1 MGPLRT
7 TPPEFFSQQTR
18 EARRFYLDL
27 SPPDTVPLAVVCG
40 GYESCTRDYAIHRST
55 FPYYSLELVTR
66 GHGSLQLDSHSHA
79 LAPGSVFS
87 YGPDIAHDIATS
99 RDDPLEK
106 YFIDFTGRRAQKL
119 LVQHHLAPGSYVEVP
134 AESALPDI
142 YELLIRDGVRGTSYA
157 QPLCTALLEYL
168 VVRIAD
174 SLVTSTARP
183 SQAMTTYLR
192 CRDFMTQHYQRLRS
206 MDEVVTECEVD
217 QAYLC
222 RLFRRFD
229 HQTPYRYLVRLKMN
243 DAAERLRD
251 PQVLVRQVA
260 TEAGYDDPF
269 HFSRA
274 FKQVFGI
281 SPDAFRRHRQ
291 SSSRA

>member
-1 MGPLRT
+1 MCPLRT

-27 SPPDTVPLAVVCG
+27 SPPDAVPLVVVCG
-40 GYESCTRDYAIHRST
+40 GYESCTRDYAIHRAT
-55 FPYYSLELVTR
+55 FPYYSLELVAR
-66 GHGSLQLDSHSHA
+66 GRGTLQLGARSHA
-79 LAPGSVFS
+79 LTPGSVFS

-99 RDDPLEK
+99 QDEPLEK
-106 YFIDFTGRRAQKL
+106 YFIDFTGRQARKL
-119 LVQHHLAPGSYVEVP
+119 LVQHRLAPGSYVEVP

-142 YELLIRDGVRGTSYA
+142 FEWMIRDGARGTSYS
-157 QPLCTALLEYL
+157 QSLCTTLLEYL

-174 SLVTSTARP
+174 SLVTSTERP
-183 SQAMTTYLR
+183 SAAKATYLR
-192 CRDFMTQHYQRLRS
+192 CRDFMTQHFKRLRS
-206 MDEVVTECEVD
+206 MDEVVSECDVD

-274 FKQVFGI
+274 FKQVMGI
-281 SPDAFRRHRQ
+281 SPDAFRRLRQ
-291 SSSRA
+291 SSSRP